1 MIPIASIVATAL
13 WIASASAQAVP
24 EWGQCGGIGW
34 GGSTVCASGLTCV
47 KQNDYYSQC
56 IKSTNAPAPT
66 TTPVPTTTN
75 PGPTTTAAPPPAST
89 GFVKTSGQRFTLN
102 GSKYTVVGANSYWVG
117 LGGLSTTD
125 MNKAFADIAKAG
137 GTTVRTWSEGFNEVT
152 STNGLPYYQ
161 RWSGSTPT
169 VNTGADGLQNFD
181 NVVAAAK
188 ANGIR
193 LIVALTNN
201 WADYGGMDVY
211 VNQIVGQGQPHDLF
225 YTNANVISA
234 FKKYISAFVGRYKNE
249 PTILA
254 WELANEPRCKG
265 TTGYVDD
272 ATFQTPPLEVA
283 DIVYRDRTSSGTCT
297 TQTITKWAT
306 DISAYIKSIDSN
318 HLVGLG
324 DEGFF
329 NKPGNPS
336 YPYQCVAT
344 LDSGGEGIDFDAN
357 LKISSLDFGTFH
369 AYPIPWGE
377 SANPTAWGVQWI
389 NDHAASQKAANKPV
403 IIEEYGLD
411 STAQASAYQSWLST
425 VVSSGL
431 TGDLIWQAGSIL
443 SNGQRTHDDGYTIY
457 PDDPV
462 YAILTSHNAAMKARA

>member
-1 MIPIASIVATAL
+1 MIPITTIVATAL

-66 TTPVPTTTN
+66 TTPVPPTTN

-125 MNKAFADIAKAG
+125 MNKAFADIAAAG
-137 GTTVRTWSEGFNEVT
+137 GTTVRGFNEVT

-161 RWSGSTPT
+161 KWSGSTPT

-181 NVVAAAK
+181 KVVAAAK

-211 VNQIVGQGQPHDLF
+211 VNQIAGQGKPHDLF
-225 YTNANVISA
+225 YTDANIISA

-249 PTILA
+249 PTIMVS
-254 WELANEPRCKG
+254 NEPRCKG
-265 TTGYVDD
+265 TTG
-272 ATFQTPPLEVA
+272 TT
-283 DIVYRDRTSSGTCT
+283 SGTCT

-336 YPYQCVAT
+336 YPYQ
-344 LDSGGEGIDFDAN
+344 GGEGIDFDAN

-389 NDHAASQKAANKPV
+389 IDHAASQKTANKPV

-411 STAQASAYQSWLST
+411 STEQASAYQSWLST

-443 SNGQRTHDDGYTIY
+443 SNGQRTNDDGYAIY

-462 YAILTSHNAAMKARA
+462 YAILKSHNAALKARA